1 MSSSNNIKGE
11 PVRFISGSYAGM
23 KGWIN
28 VGKECT
34 SSRRIRV
41 LVYRGE
47 KNSLKAANVFTSS
60 VQLESA
66 YKNPASNAEAVLAQC
81 PDIEKKLVALCNAFV
96 KAGLDC
102 EEDGLTQVMANYMN
116 NAAKNQA
123 KLGNRACF
131 RKVNMPYNKSEKKYV
146 KNEKMKA

>member
-1 MSSSNNIKGE
+1 M
-11 PVRFISGSYAGM
+11 
-23 KGWIN
+23 
-28 VGKECT
+28 
-34 SSRRIRV
+34 
-41 LVYRGE
+41 
-47 KNSLKAANVFTSS
+47 KAANVFTSS

-66 YKNPASNAEAVLAQC
+66 YKNTASNAEAVLAQC

-116 NAAKNQA
+116 NVAKNQV

-131 RKVNMPYNKSEKKYV
+131 RKVNLSYNRCEKKN
-146 KNEKMKA
+146 KKKKKMKS